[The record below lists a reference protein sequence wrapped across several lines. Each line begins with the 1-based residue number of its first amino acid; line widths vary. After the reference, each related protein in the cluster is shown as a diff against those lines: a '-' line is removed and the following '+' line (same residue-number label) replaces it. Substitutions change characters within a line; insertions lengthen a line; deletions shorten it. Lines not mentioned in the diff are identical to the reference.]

1 MAFLL
6 FGVDLSQF
14 LPVLV
19 ETVAIYLAISLS
31 LNLELGYTGIPNFGK
46 ALYVMAGGAIGGAFA
61 LHFAS
66 WAFGIVVTGSFY
78 QDLTLAPAINGII
91 SNNIFLSLGLL
102 LLTVVVAG
110 VAGAFLGYLTSF
122 PAIRLREDYLAML
135 LLGLA
140 EFTMVLLYT
149 YQPIIGGSFGA
160 QLFDP
165 YAWAGQYRYVA
176 ATGTAVILAALVYI
190 YVERVARS
198 PLGRTLR
205 AVRDNEVAAEALG
218 KDGVA
223 IRRNVLMVA
232 SAVSAMAGVLI
243 IFYSGDFI
251 ATAYSRID
259 FTFWPWVIVIIG
271 GMANN
276 VGVVVASAVF
286 WTAFDEIVLAKGA
299 LAGLIPFDLNY
310 LVYIVL
316 GIVLI
321 TVLLV
326 RPEGIFKEKPTATF
340 RKSRLQSLIENSRPA
355 RTAPPP
361 PKKVENPSP

>member
-1 MAFLL
+1 MSFIL
-6 FGVDLSQF
+6 FGVDMIQF

-19 ETVAIYLAISLS
+19 ETIAIYAAISLS

-46 ALYVMAGGAIGGAFA
+46 ALYVMAGGALGGAFA
-61 LHFAS
+61 LHFSS
-66 WAFGIVVTGSFY
+66 WIFGIAVQGPFY
-78 QDLTLAPAINGII
+78 QDLNLVPGINSII
-91 SNNIFLSLGLL
+91 GNNIFLSLGLL
-102 LLTVVVAG
+102 LLTLVVAG
-110 VAGAFLGYLTSF
+110 VAGSFIGFLTSY

-135 LLGLA
+135 LLGVA
-140 EFTMVLLYT
+140 EFTQVLLYT

-160 QLFDP
+160 QMFDP
-165 YAWAGQYRYVA
+165 YAWAGQNRYLV
-176 ATGTAVILAALVYI
+176 ATGAAVLLAFFVYL

-205 AVRDNEVAAEALG
+205 AVRDNDVAAESLG
-218 KDGVA
+218 KDRVA

-243 IFYSGDFI
+243 MFYSGDFV

-259 FTFWPWVIVIIG
+259 YTFWPWVIVIIG

-276 VGVVVASAVF
+276 IGVLLATGIF
-286 WTAFDEIVLAKGA
+286 WTAFDEIVLTKGA

-316 GIVLI
+316 GSVLI
-321 TVLLV
+321 LMLLL
-326 RPEGIFKEKPTATF
+326 RPGGLLKEKPSATF
-340 RKSRLQSLIENSRPA
+340 RKSRIQALIESTQSATTRANPQ
-355 RTAPPP
+355 
-361 PKKVENPSP
+361 KKIEGTGA